1 VAVQLPRSVKKC
13 HGVCRVP
20 ISVPFP
26 NPRHSLGRVAAWSWQ
41 SATPWTSTS
50 GTAAASDLHLWAVGQ
65 LDRTYLA
72 AEVPVCPSPGSA
84 EAPHRHHQR
93 QAKQPG
99 RPRQRTGRRD
109 TVSQVPPSHR
119 INTTSGRRLTP
130 SPPPST
136 EPWLASAL
144 AAPST
149 LRLFVSWGPADG
161 MPAV

>member
-1 VAVQLPRSVKKC
+1 MTQPGHSSCGYAAATECQEVSRS
-13 HGVCRVP
+13 CRTP

-26 NPRHSLGRVAAWSWQ
+26 NLRHSLGRVAAWSWQ

-50 GTAAASDLHLWAVGQ
+50 GTAAASDLHL
-65 LDRTYLA
+65 LDSWTGA
-72 AEVPVCPSPGSA
+72 AEVLSFPRLCRGSTSTSSAPS
-84 EAPHRHHQR
+84 
-93 QAKQPG
+93 QA

-109 TVSQVPPSHR
+109 TVSPPSHR